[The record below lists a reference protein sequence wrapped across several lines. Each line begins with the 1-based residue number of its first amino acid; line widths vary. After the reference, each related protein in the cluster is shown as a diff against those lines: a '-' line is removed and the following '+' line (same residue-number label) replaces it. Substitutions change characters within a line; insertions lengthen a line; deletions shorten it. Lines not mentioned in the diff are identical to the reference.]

1 MKPILMCL
9 LLSVSLS
16 SLAQGNIQTFISP
29 DGAYQFTYPTYFV
42 RCSQNMRWFP
52 WGPEDCASMIPVCL
66 GSENTAN
73 VACVAYPKARYKDYP
88 EFEAAAFS
96 VAQLQDFTTEKDCL
110 KLSDALVLPQKSKTS
125 VVIHGVS
132 FKVFEQGGSAGGSSL
147 SGRVYHAFH
156 DGKCYELATGV
167 GFISTGLEEP
177 IKHLTKSD
185 WKKIDKSLWQVAQ
198 SFRFL
203 K

>member
-1 MKPILMCL
+1 
-9 LLSVSLS
+9 
-16 SLAQGNIQTFISP
+16 
-29 DGAYQFTYPTYFV
+29 
-42 RCSQNMRWFP
+42 MRWIP
-52 WGPEDCASMIPVCL
+52 WGPEDCGSMIPVCPQP
-66 GSENTAN
+66 EKTAN
-73 VACVAYPKARYKDYP
+73 AACVAYPKARYREYP

-96 VAQLQDFTTEKDCL
+96 VAQLQEFTTEEDCL
-110 KLSDALVLPQKSKTS
+110 KVSDALVLPQNSKRT

-132 FKVFEQGGSAGGSSL
+132 FKVFEEGESAGGSSL
-147 SGRVYHAFH
+147 SGRAYHAFH

-185 WKKIDKSLWQVAQ
+185 RKKIDKSLWQVAQ